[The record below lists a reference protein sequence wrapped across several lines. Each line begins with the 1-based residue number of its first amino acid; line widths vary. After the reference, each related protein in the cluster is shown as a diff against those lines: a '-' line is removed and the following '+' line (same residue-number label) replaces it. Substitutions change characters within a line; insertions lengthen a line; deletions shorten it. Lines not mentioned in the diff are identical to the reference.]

1 MKALIVFYSETG
13 NTKKLAHYIGEYLH
27 EKGWAVDERWLQ
39 PKGEAKSFFG
49 KCLKAFFHRR
59 TEFES
64 TFVVVSPY
72 DLVCFGSPVWAMGP
86 APAMH
91 TYLKECVGLMGK
103 KVLLFATY
111 GSGLGKDVCLGKMAR
126 IMRKKDARRIYTL
139 SAPGKEMDN
148 GEKIKEEIR
157 KILV

>member
-1 MKALIVFYSETG
+1 MKALIVYYSETG
-13 NTKKLAHYIGEYLH
+13 NTKKLAHHIGEYLH

-39 PKGEAKSFFG
+39 PKDEAKSFFG
-49 KCLKAFFHRR
+49 KCLKAFFRRR

-86 APAMH
+86 APAMN

-103 KVLLFATY
+103 KVLLFVTY
-111 GSGLGKDVCLGKMAR
+111 GSGLGKDACLSKMAR
-126 IMRKKDARRIYTL
+126 MMWKKDVRKVYTL
-139 SAPGKEMDN
+139 SIAGKEVNEAD
-148 GEKIKEEIR
+148 KIKEEIR